1 MLSPPA
7 DARGPLPKHTPELM
21 GALRALGHEVAGAP
35 WGGRHERATWPR
47 RALARLRDIGHVR
60 RQLLRE
66 RFDVMVVKTA
76 HDWATLAR
84 DIPLVLATR
93 WRCPRV
99 ILQFHGSRS
108 AQLVEPGSRLF
119 KLASAWLVRLS
130 AGALVLSSEE
140 QRQWQ
145 AFCPA
150 RRFQV
155 VSNPIVPLPAAV
167 VSPACLQSLL
177 PGAPVVL
184 FVGRLMPE
192 KGIFDLLDAFASIR
206 RAPTSHLL
214 VVGDGPHESLARDHA
229 AALGLGARVTFTG
242 YLEGAELA
250 AAYRAATVFAL
261 PTTWPEGF
269 PTVITE
275 AMGAGLPIVTTR
287 RRGMADHLGDGVNA
301 LFVPAGDAR
310 ALATAV
316 ERLLADPGLRARM
329 ARANR
334 EKVREFLPDVVGPRY
349 LDALRESAGIP
360 TLPAGGRTRG

>member
-1 MLSPPA
+1 
-7 DARGPLPKHTPELM
+7 
-21 GALRALGHEVAGAP
+21 
-35 WGGRHERATWPR
+35 
-47 RALARLRDIGHVR
+47 
-60 RQLLRE
+60 
-66 RFDVMVVKTA
+66 
-76 HDWATLAR
+76 
-84 DIPLVLATR
+84 
-93 WRCPRV
+93 
-99 ILQFHGSRS
+99 
-108 AQLVEPGSRLF
+108 
-119 KLASAWLVRLS
+119 
-130 AGALVLSSEE
+130 
-140 QRQWQ
+140 
-145 AFCPA
+145 
-150 RRFQV
+150 
-155 VSNPIVPLPAAV
+155 
-167 VSPACLQSLL
+167 
-177 PGAPVVL
+177 
-184 FVGRLMPE
+184 
-192 KGIFDLLDAFASIR
+192 
-206 RAPTSHLL
+206 